1 MIDKGCKVHCWRRQ
15 CWHYSLGNAIKGA
28 IGAVQKW
35 NTQAGDRGSNSCYVR
50 FGSGVLIVPNMRQ
63 P

>member
-1 MIDKGCKVHCWRRQ
+1 MKDVKSIVGE
-15 CWHYSLGNAIKGA
+15 GNVGIIRWAMRSRA
-28 IGAVQKW
+28 RLGAVQNW